1 MKIPK
6 FFRFLRTQNEYPKV
20 NQSKLF
26 FGNEAFKNKGI
37 TCVFAFKPSGECK
50 RVDQDIPQ

>member
-20 NQSKLF
+20 NQSTQF
-26 FGNEAFKNKGI
+26 FGNEAIKNQG
-37 TCVFAFKPSGECK
+37 TACVFPRKSSGCGTGM
-50 RVDQDIPQ
+50 DQDIS